1 MEQKMIYKNDPDKL
15 KLAVNKYRMKMFCI
29 YAFAIIFNFVL
40 FYFFLPKL
48 DPTFESIRHIYLIMF
63 PSLAAFCVIVV
74 IIASNKLKKNFS
86 EYSFEFTDENSMVV
100 TNGGSVRIYN
110 LAEIKK
116 IECVSEN
123 KFIIYMNDRTRFY
136 TSEFLENQEAFN
148 SELAQYAEIQKSSS
162 FTIFRVLSWI
172 FCIGFI
178 LSRFFGNIW
187 VYTFFAVGFAIT
199 SLITVYQ
206 CIFSTNKL
214 WVKIYMTVFYL
225 IFDSLI
231 IYGLFMSFRAR

>member
-63 PSLAAFCVIVV
+63 SSLAAFCVIVV

-110 LAEIKK
+110 PAEIKK

-178 LSRFFGNIW
+178 LSRFFGNIR

-214 WVKIYMTVFYL
+214 WVKIYVTVFYL

>member
-1 MEQKMIYKNDPDKL
+1 MIYKNDPDKL

-48 DPTFESIRHIYLIMF
+48 DPTFEGIRHIYLIMF
-63 PSLAAFCVIVV
+63 SSLAAFCVIVV

-187 VYTFFAVGFAIT
+187 IYTFFAVGFIIT
-199 SLITVYQ
+199 SIITVYK

>member
-1 MEQKMIYKNDPDKL
+1 MIYKNDPNKL
-15 KLAVNKYRMKMFCI
+15 KLAVNKYRIKMFCI

-48 DPTFESIRHIYLIMF
+48 DPNFEGIRHIYPIMF
-63 PSLAAFCVIVV
+63 SLLAIFCVFIVF
-74 IIASNKLKKNFS
+74 IASKKLKKNFS
-86 EYSFEFTDENSMVV
+86 EYSFEFTDENSMVI
-100 TNGGSVRIYN
+100 TNGGSVKTYN
-110 LAEIKK
+110 LTEIKK
-116 IECVSEN
+116 IECISEN

-136 TSEFLENQEAFN
+136 TSEFLENQEDFN
-148 SELAQYAEIQKSSS
+148 NELAQHAEIHKSST

-187 VYTFFAVGFAIT
+187 IYTFFAVGFIIT
-199 SLITVYQ
+199 SIITVYQ
-206 CIFSTNKL
+206 CIFSTSKL
-214 WVKIYMTVFYL
+214 WAKIYMAFFYL

-231 IYGLFMSFRAR
+231 IYGLFISFRAR